1 MIIWVWYV
9 LEVEEITS
17 QTSLKLTT
25 EELVEALPENIKAD
39 PDSEAVKSELRSE
52 CKHRRSESQDTT
64 MTEES
69 TDAEDY
75 LKPDELVNCI
85 CGYYEENGL
94 MIQVSSQIQ
103 RKPPS

>member
-1 MIIWVWYV
+1 MYV
-9 LEVEEITS
+9 SELSEGKQDTSLSISHEEVIEAVEEDVKPVVDMET
-17 QTSLKLTT
+17 
-25 EELVEALPENIKAD
+25 
-39 PDSEAVKSELRSE
+39 VKSEWRRDS
-52 CKHRRSESQDTT
+52 KHRRSESQDTT

-94 MIQVSSQIQ
+94 MIQVAYQAP
-103 RKPPS
+103 RL